1 MNKAT
6 IRMTAAVAVLAAG
19 FGVAPTAQAAN
30 GYWAHAAGGDG
41 VWKNTPGECWRT
53 SYWTPAM
60 AIAAC
65 DPGLGKKAAPPA
77 RAPAAARPAPAKP
90 AMKPAMKPKVLKVSS
105 TELFSFN
112 KSVLSAAGKAKLDS
126 EVLAKLGGF
135 AKIQLLSVSGH
146 TDRLGSA
153 QYNQKLSEKRAD
165 VVKAY
170 MVSKGVSAS
179 SIETFGYGKTNPVK
193 ACPDQKN
200 RKALIACLAPNR
212 RVVVHV
218 QGLPK

>member
-6 IRMTAAVAVLAAG
+6 IRMTAAVAVFAAG
-19 FGVAPTAQAAN
+19 FGTASSALAAD
-30 GYWAHAAGGDG
+30 GYWGHAAGGDG
-41 VWKNTPGECWRT
+41 IWKNTPGECWRT
-53 SYWTPAM
+53 GYWTPAM

-65 DPGLGKKAAPPA
+65 DPGLVKKAAPPM
-77 RAPAAARPAPAKP
+77 RAPAPRSAPAKP
-90 AMKPAMKPKVLKVSS
+90 AMTKPAMKPKVLNVTS
-105 TELFSFN
+105 TELFTFN
-112 KSVLSAAGKAKLDS
+112 KSVLSDAGKAKLDS

-135 AKIQLLSVSGH
+135 SKIQLLSVSGH

-153 QYNQKLSEKRAD
+153 QYNQKLSEKRAE

-170 MVSKGVSAS
+170 LVSKGVSAS

-193 ACPDQKN
+193 ACPDQKD

-218 QGLPK
+218 KGLPK